1 MEEKVTSVSRS
12 AQEKRKG
19 FSICGEHKWIF
30 CPETGAFRGHGNFRE
45 RLGVVV
51 PPILQLIGSE
61 EATGV
66 QGLQALAD
74 VDPLLKHVLEGLLPE
89 GCHAVGG
96 H

>member
-1 MEEKVTSVSRS
+1 M
-12 AQEKRKG
+12 
-19 FSICGEHKWIF
+19 
-30 CPETGAFRGHGNFRE
+30 
-45 RLGVVV
+45 VV